1 MKIQF
6 LSLIVFLSVLLVSC
20 SKDENNESGSGTTT
34 TVKTTFTGRVY
45 DEAGNPLS
53 GAAVSAGSQ
62 TTTTNIWGIFVL
74 EDILVASNRPIVT
87 VEMPGYWKH
96 TGTFHPQSNGVSSTT
111 VSLFSD
117 ATTHT
122 LTSSTGGTITTA
134 TGASVIFPADA
145 FETTS
150 GTSYSGTVQFTMHHL
165 PVDADRFLSKVPGT
179 DFKGKKTDDTFTNL
193 ISFGML
199 GVKMKD
205 GSGNELKLKSGKKA
219 TINVPVATTQQS
231 TAASTI
237 PLWHFNE
244 TTAVWKEEGAATLN
258 GTIYTGE
265 VSHFSWWNCDMPGG
279 AYLSGYVKDC
289 NGFPVFGADVYLNNY
304 GWSIY
309 TDISG
314 YYAGYCAP
322 NTPLN
327 VFAEYYDLLGNSY
340 TTSGLSIPSLAPG
353 SSYTAPDLIFT
364 SLGCG
369 TRISGTTVD
378 CNAQNL
384 NCTVLLIKDNQ
395 LQNYCYTVN
404 GEFSFIVSD
413 TSTSAFQIVAY
424 KGLYSNTYSVQAI
437 PSVDNNIGILP
448 VCNQTNINN
457 NVTINFTSVGIGNIP
472 LSLQVSTSQVVQNG
486 SNTEIIMSYYD
497 SVTTDMADFRII
509 TPTYAPGTYNWN
521 GTTTTISG
529 YVYYMGQLFTVD
541 PMPTS
546 GSTTLTNTPAP
557 GGNIIGT
564 FSGPVTLLSTGAP
577 QLQGTLS
584 ASFDVYRNN

>member
-6 LSLIVFLSVLLVSC
+6 LSLIVFLSILLVSC
-20 SKDENNESGSGTTT
+20 SKDENTDTGSGSTT
-34 TVKTTFTGRVY
+34 TVKTTFTGKVL

-53 GAAVSAGSQ
+53 GATVIAGSQ
-62 TTTTNIWGIFVL
+62 TATTNIWGIFVL
-74 EDILVASNRPIVT
+74 EDILVASSRPIVT
-87 VEMPGYWKH
+87 VEKPGYWKY
-96 TGTFHPQSNGVSSTT
+96 TGTFHPFTNGVSSTT

-122 LTSSTGGTITTA
+122 LASATGGTITTS

-165 PVDADRFLSKVPGT
+165 PVDADRFTTKVPGT

-193 ISFGML
+193 ITYGML
-199 GVKMKD
+199 GVTMKD

-244 TTAVWKEEGAATLN
+244 TTAVWEEEGAATLN

-265 VSHFSWWNCDMPGG
+265 VSHFSWWNCDQPGG
-279 AYLSGYVKDC
+279 AYVSGYVKDC
-289 NGFPVFGADVYLNNY
+289 NGFPVFGADVYLNNI
-304 GWSIY
+304 GWSTFTNMNGFY
-309 TDISG
+309 S
-314 YYAGYCAP
+314 GYCAS
-322 NTPLN
+322 NIPLN
-327 VFAEYYDLLGNSY
+327 VQAEYYDLFNNFY
-340 TTSGLSIPSLAPG
+340 VTSGVSIPALAPG

-364 SLGCG
+364 GLGCG

-384 NCTVLLIKDNQ
+384 NCTVLLLKDKQ
-395 LQNYCYTVN
+395 LLNYSYTIN

-413 TSTSAFQIVAY
+413 TSTSTFQIVAY
-424 KGLYSNTYSVQAI
+424 KGLYSNTYSVQAV
-437 PSVDNNIGILP
+437 PAVDNNIGILP

-457 NVTINFTSVGIGNIP
+457 NVTINFTSTGIGNIP

>member
-74 EDILVASNRPIVT
+74 EDILVASNRPIVK
-87 VEMPGYWKH
+87 VEKPGYWNY
-96 TGTFHPQSNGVSSTT
+96 TGTFHPFKNGVSSTT

-122 LTSSTGGTITTA
+122 LTSATGGTITTA
-134 TGASVIFPADA
+134 TGASVFFPADA
-145 FETTS
+145 FETAG

-165 PVDADRFLSKVPGT
+165 PIDADLFPAKVPGT

-199 GVKMKD
+199 GVTMKD

-244 TTAVWKEEGAATLN
+244 TTAVWEEEGDAILN

-265 VSHFSWWNCDMPGG
+265 VSHFSWWNCDQPGG
-279 AYLSGYVKDC
+279 VSISGLVKGCINQPISNAHIYVDQA
-289 NGFPVFGADVYLNNY
+289 FGAISDNN
-304 GWSIY
+304 
-309 TDISG
+309 G
-314 YYAGYCAP
+314 YYYGMVAP
-322 NTPLN
+322 NLVHSIFARYNTPNPPNTFNSNSLSLPALSNTTYN
-327 VFAEYYDLLGNSY
+327 V
-340 TTSGLSIPSLAPG
+340 
-353 SSYTAPDLIFT
+353 PDLIFQNL
-364 SLGCG
+364 SCDS
-369 TRISGTTVD
+369 RISGKTVD
-378 CNAQNL
+378 CNAQFL
-384 NCTVLLIKDNQ
+384 NCTVLLIKNNQ
-395 LQNYCYTVN
+395 LLDYCYTTN
-404 GEFSFIVSD
+404 GDFDFLVTDSLI
-413 TSTSAFQIVAY
+413 STYQIIAY
-424 KGLYSNTYSVQAI
+424 KGLYSATYSVQAN
-437 PSVDNNIGILP
+437 PGVNYNIGILP

-486 SNTEIIMSYYD
+486 TNTEIIMSYYD

-546 GSTTLTNTPAP
+546 GSTTLTSTPAP